1 MKDASIAYI
10 GTHRHSTRV
19 GANESYIYTYLY
31 KICLD
36 IAPDAKTLTLPK
48 DAGVALFAVTLSD
61 NSNDD
66 TKPATEMRA
75 LPHETAKV
83 EYTTEPVAA
92 SRRR

>member
-10 GTHRHSTRV
+10 GTHRHSSWV
-19 GANESYIYTYLY
+19 GGNESYIYTYLY

-36 IAPDAKTLTLPK
+36 IAPDAKALTLPK

-61 NSNDD
+61 NS
-66 TKPATEMRA
+66 PATEMRA

>member
-1 MKDASIAYI
+1 
-10 GTHRHSTRV
+10 
-19 GANESYIYTYLY
+19 
-31 KICLD
+31 
-36 IAPDAKTLTLPK
+36 LPK

-83 EYTTEPVAA
+83 AYTTEPVAA

>member
-1 MKDASIAYI
+1 MSPIFI
-10 GTHRHSTRV
+10 L
-19 GANESYIYTYLY
+19 ICI
-31 KICLD
+31 ICLD
-36 IAPDAKTLTLPK
+36 IAPDAKALTLPK

-75 LPHETAKV
+75 LPHETVKV